1 MLGILQRYRCAFV
14 PLSGCCTHII
24 GIVKRCLFIFVAPIR
39 KGHLLILSLE
49 LLQLHCLRDEKNFI
63 RQLIAVHRK
72 RTLDNCLFIN
82 TGCVL
87 GNHDL
92 AIVQ

>member
-1 MLGILQRYRCAFV
+1 M
-14 PLSGCCTHII
+14 
-24 GIVKRCLFIFVAPIR
+24 
-39 KGHLLILSLE
+39 LSLE
-49 LLQLHCLRDEKNFI
+49 LLQLHCLRNEKNFI
-63 RQLIAVHRK
+63 RQLIAVHCK
-72 RTLDNCLFIN
+72 LTLDDCLFIN